1 MKNWKKFICWVQIFL
16 LACPASPAWGQMP
29 QDYDDQA
36 RYYLQDIGPRREPGA
51 PGPLTPQPMV
61 PQLPGMR
68 IPGLERPVRPE
79 SELIRP
85 ELRPKAAQILTA
97 APRQPEEISAIERR
111 AWDRHLFLK
120 QFGYSFFYQPPA
132 SFLPLQN
139 VPVGP
144 EYIIGPGDT
153 VRIVIWGSI
162 TGDIEATVDR
172 GGQIDLPK
180 VGVVHVS
187 GLTFKQL
194 QQVMERE
201 FSRQYTNFHLNVTLD
216 NLRTIQVFVVGQARF
231 PGSYAVSSLSTLVS
245 ALFASGGPSKS
256 GSLRDVQVRRG
267 GKVVVHFD
275 LYDFLLRGDKSKDI
289 RLQNDDV
296 IFIPP
301 IGPLVAVGYP
311 KTATEVEEDLKLVTR
326 LELAERF
333 PSSNFPGFTFQDL
346 KRLETEEGRKAPTAE
361 LDPAERERLER
372 LPSLFPE
379 SIKRREFVRPPAT
392 GWLEKERET
401 SETEFERRF
410 GMSLK
415 EAAQRIALSKHQE
428 IGGPIKVPAI
438 YELKEEK
445 NLTDLL
451 RLAGGLGGQAFKG
464 RVQLL
469 RVQDRRELVLLDEDL
484 SKILDK
490 TQRPVY
496 LVDGDLV
503 MIFKVPPQ
511 VENKVVVAGAV
522 KNPGEYGLRDGMR
535 LKDLVEMGG
544 GLLRYSSQDETE
556 ISRTTITPEGPVT
569 SRVYVNLRQALAN
582 GPRDNVPLKPNDYV
596 FIRPVPDWD
605 VYQTVRVEGE
615 IKYPGDYAIKKG
627 EPLSSL
633 MARAGGFP
641 PKAYP
646 LGAIFI
652 RPSVKKLQKE
662 QLKAA
667 IDRAEASVLALSAE
681 KALTGLE
688 PAEAHRAEVISRQ
701 QQQLLARLR
710 KVEPIGR
717 VVIRMDDPERLRG
730 TPWDIELENGDAIYV
745 PQIPQTVNVVGAVY
759 TPTAVIYAAN
769 RNVKDYLNMAGGL
782 TKIAEEKEIYIIKV
796 NGSAVS
802 RRAFNWLGF
811 GKTVDYAGY
820 DYHFGG
826 LKSLTLDPGDT
837 IVVPE
842 KLERIAWLKE
852 IKDITQI
859 LANVALVAGVLIAG
873 FRR

>member
-1 MKNWKKFICWVQIFL
+1 MKNWKKLIVWLQIFL
-16 LACPASPAWGQMP
+16 LVCPASPAWSQGT

-36 RYYLQDIGPRREPGA
+36 RYYLQNIGPRREPTT
-51 PGPLTPQPMV
+51 PGPLTPQPMM
-61 PQLPGMR
+61 PPSGTR
-68 IPGLERPVRPE
+68 IPGMEML
-79 SELIRP
+79 
-85 ELRPKAAQILTA
+85 PKAATELYRRDTRRGEPAEILTT

-111 AWDRHLFLK
+111 AWERYLFIK

-132 SFLPLQN
+132 SFLPVQN
-139 VPVGP
+139 IPVGP
-144 EYIIGPGDT
+144 DYIIGPGDT
-153 VRIVIWGSI
+153 VRIVLWGSI
-162 TGDIEATVDR
+162 QGDIEATVDR
-172 GGQIDLPK
+172 NGQIDLPK

-194 QQVMERE
+194 QQVVERE
-201 FSRQYTNFHLNVTLD
+201 IARLYTNFHLNVTLD
-216 NLRTIQVFVVGQARF
+216 NLRTIQIFVVGQARF

-256 GSLRDVQVRRG
+256 GSFRDIQVRRG
-267 GKVVVHFD
+267 GKVMVNFD
-275 LYDFLLRGDKSKDI
+275 LYDFLLRGDKSKDV

-301 IGPLVAVGYP
+301 IGPLVGLGYP
-311 KTATEVEEDLKLVTR
+311 RTPSEVEEDLKLITR
-326 LELAERF
+326 LELGERF
-333 PSSNFPGFTFQDL
+333 PGYNLPGFTFQDL
-346 KRLETEEGRKAPTAE
+346 KRAEGEDGRRTSP
-361 LDPAERERLER
+361 RESDIGEKEKLG

-379 SIKRREFVRPPAT
+379 PIKKPEFVKPPAA
-392 GWLEKERET
+392 GWLEKEKTT

-415 EAAQRIALSKHQE
+415 EAAQKIALSKRQE
-428 IGGPIKVPAI
+428 IGGPVKISAI
-438 YELKEEK
+438 YELKHEK
-445 NLTDLL
+445 TLADLL
-451 RLAGGLGGQAFKG
+451 RMAGGLGGHAFKG
-464 RVQLL
+464 RVQVL
-469 RVQDRRELVLLDEDL
+469 RVKDHREMILFDEDL
-484 SKILDK
+484 AKILNK
-490 TQRPVY
+490 SQRQVP
-496 LVDGDLV
+496 LVDGDFV

-511 VENKVVVAGAV
+511 VETKVVVAGAV
-522 KNPGEYGLRDGMR
+522 KNPGEYGLRNDMH
-535 LKDLVEMGG
+535 LKDLVAMAG
-544 GLLRYSSQDETE
+544 GLLSYSSQDETE

-569 SRVYVNLRQALAN
+569 SRVYVNLRRGLA
-582 GPRDNVPLKPNDYV
+582 GAPRDNILLKPNDYI
-596 FIRPVPDWD
+596 FIRPVPNWD
-605 VYQTVRVEGE
+605 VYQTVRIEGE
-615 IKYPGDYAIKKG
+615 VKFPGTYSIKKG

-633 MARAGGFP
+633 ISRVGGFP
-641 PKAYP
+641 SKAYP
-646 LGAIFI
+646 LGTVFL
-652 RPSVKKLQKE
+652 RSSVKKLQKE

-688 PAEAHRAEVISRQ
+688 PAEAQRAEVISRQ

-717 VVIRMDDPERLRG
+717 VVVRMDDSERLRG
-730 TPWDIELENGDAIYV
+730 TPWDIELEDGDAVFV
-745 PQIPQTVNVVGAVY
+745 PQTPQTVNIVGSVY
-759 TPTAVIYAAN
+759 TPTAVIYTPN
-769 RNVKDYLNMAGGL
+769 RSVKDYINMAGGM
-782 TKIAEEKEIYIIKV
+782 TKIADEKEVYIIKV

-811 GKTVDYAGY
+811 GKTVHYTGY

-826 LKSLTLDPGDT
+826 LQSLNLDPGDT

-859 LANVALVAGVLIAG
+859 LANMALVAGVLIAG